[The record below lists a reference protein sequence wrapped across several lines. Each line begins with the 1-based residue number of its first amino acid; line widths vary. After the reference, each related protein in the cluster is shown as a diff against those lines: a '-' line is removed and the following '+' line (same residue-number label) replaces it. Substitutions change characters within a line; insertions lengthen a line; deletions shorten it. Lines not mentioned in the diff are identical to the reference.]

1 VNIVNSIVGP
11 CVKDMCGKFTRGLLK
26 TITPSLNE
34 LSTILRPTKIKSW
47 LLTSPLDS
55 YFGAIEYSCGLIF
68 KVPKDA
74 NYLR

>member
-1 VNIVNSIVGP
+1 MNIVNPIVEPG
-11 CVKDMCGKFTRGLLK
+11 VKDMCGKFTKGLLK
-26 TITPSLNE
+26 TITPTLNE
-34 LSTILRPTKIKSW
+34 LSTILRPTIIKSW

-68 KVPKDA
+68 KVPKDV